1 MFDKKPLTR
10 EEWAI
15 FKFHIQ
21 KAKNGPLYRYKNNNI
36 CIANALCY
44 VGSHRRPP
52 ICGTHASRIMG
63 RISIVIR
70 HKFTEE
76 EMERIVLVCMK
87 EESSDMIQETFL
99 PEEIVE
105 KLSTLVPVFISR
117 RKNLSDFLDD

>member
-1 MFDKKPLTR
+1 
-10 EEWAI
+10 
-15 FKFHIQ
+15 
-21 KAKNGPLYRYKNNNI
+21 
-36 CIANALCY
+36 
-44 VGSHRRPP
+44 
-52 ICGTHASRIMG
+52 MG